1 MTADHCILGVDP
13 GASGALA
20 FYWPAKPD
28 MIAVEDMPIAD
39 GKVCAAQLANTIRVM
54 KPDCAWL
61 EKVNAMPGQGVT
73 SMFNFGVSFGVAK
86 GVIMALGVPLHLV
99 RPHPW
104 KKAFGLGPDKEQA
117 RELAIRLW
125 PLNADCFARKK
136 DAGRAEAA
144 LIARYGSG
152 VF

>member
-1 MTADHCILGVDP
+1 MTDGRCILGVDP

-28 MIAVEDMPIAD
+28 LIAVEDMPITD
-39 GKVCAAQLANTIRVM
+39 GKVCPAQLADMVRTM

-61 EKVNAMPGQGVT
+61 EKVGAMPGQGVT

-86 GVIMALGVPLHLV
+86 GVIMALGVPLHLI

-125 PLNADCFARKK
+125 PGQAARFARKK

>member
-1 MTADHCILGVDP
+1 LHCILGVDP

-20 FYWPAKPD
+20 FYWPSEPTLISV
-28 MIAVEDMPIAD
+28 MDMPLAD
-39 GKVCAAQLANTIRVM
+39 GKVCPVQLRNAIATVRPSV
-54 KPDCAWL
+54 AWV
-61 EKVNAMPGQGVT
+61 EKVHAMPGQGVT
-73 SMFNFGVSFGVAK
+73 SMFNFGVSFGVTK
-86 GVIMALGVPLHLV
+86 GVILALDVPLHFT
-99 RPHPW
+99 RPNQW
-104 KKAFGLGPDKEQA
+104 KKAFGLRADKEQA

-125 PLNADCFARKK
+125 PEHGERFARKK

>member
-1 MTADHCILGVDP
+1 MTLGDCILGVDP

-20 FYWPAKPD
+20 FYWPPQPAL
-28 MIAVEDMPIAD
+28 IAVMDMPITD
-39 GKVCAAQLANTIRVM
+39 GKVCAVQLKNAIEAM
-54 KPDCAWL
+54 KPSAAWV
-61 EKVNAMPGQGVT
+61 EKVHAMPGQGVT

-86 GVIMALGVPLHLV
+86 GVILALGVPLHFT
-99 RPHPW
+99 RPNQW
-104 KKAFGLGPDKEQA
+104 KKAFGLRADKEQA

-125 PLNADCFARKK
+125 PEQAEWFARKR

>member
-1 MTADHCILGVDP
+1 MSWILGVDP

-20 FYWPAKPD
+20 FYDPLQPGF
-28 MIAVEDMPIAD
+28 IAVQDMPIAD
-39 GKVCAAQLANTIRVM
+39 GKVCAVQLAQAVRMMEPAV
-54 KPDCAWL
+54 AWIEL
-61 EKVNAMPGQGVT
+61 VGAMPGQGVT

-86 GVIMALGVPLHLV
+86 GTILALGVPVQLV
-99 RPHPW
+99 RPNKW
-104 KKAFGLGPDKEQA
+104 KKALGLKADKEQA

-125 PLNADCFARKK
+125 PDQAEWFARKK

-144 LIARYGSG
+144 LLARYGSG

>member
-1 MTADHCILGVDP
+1 MTNGHCILGVDP

-28 MIAVEDMPIAD
+28 LIAVEDMPITD
-39 GKVCAAQLANTIRVM
+39 GKVCPAQLADMVRTM
-54 KPDCAWL
+54 KPDRAWL
-61 EKVNAMPGQGVT
+61 EKVGAMPGQGVT

-104 KKAFGLGPDKEQA
+104 KKAFGLGSDKEQA

-125 PLNADCFARKK
+125 PGQAARFARKK

-152 VF
+152 VV